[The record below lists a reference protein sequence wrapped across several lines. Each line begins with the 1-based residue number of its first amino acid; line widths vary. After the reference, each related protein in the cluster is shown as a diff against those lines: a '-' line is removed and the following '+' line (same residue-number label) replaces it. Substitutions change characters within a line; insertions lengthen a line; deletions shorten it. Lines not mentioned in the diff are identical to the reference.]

1 MMISKSFLCLLAV
14 FASLSLGSLCYAGG
28 TVTYEDRGNGL
39 YVVNA
44 NGLTGIEAIR
54 FTLTYDQNVLT
65 NPRVDRGS
73 FGTWMIFFPS
83 LEKPGEVT
91 VVLLNTSPNSGSGP
105 VATIRFDKKASTQ
118 TKVGFVYELTGDDT
132 ITKGEAG
139 QPAAETGTGTAGG
152 SATTGAGGTTSGST
166 QTGSSVPATGTTSTT
181 TGGGG
186 TVTLGETRG
195 SEVPGASAE
204 PAREPSA
211 GTVTPPPQAEPP
223 RDTGPLVP
231 AEEESESGGERVPTH
246 HAPVTGEKGPEG
258 KYTLYKGVIDRF
270 RDFKGEKTP
279 QNLMALFDEKVA
291 GTIVQEPPIALSD
304 GKKTVT
310 LKVDLGESGAAPNFA
325 LRGATLKSLGKD
337 GSKWVV
343 VVLPEARR
351 SDAVLIIVV
360 GERMIEYPLT
370 VAPPVDVNIDKRD
383 PLIEKDFNLFLKE
396 KGTDKAPRFDLNGDG
411 KRDYVDEFIFTA
423 NYLAARSTGKEK
435 AKKK

>member
-1 MMISKSFLCLLAV
+1 MMSSKYFLCLLAV
-14 FASLSLGSLCYAGG
+14 FAFLALGSLCYAGG
-28 TVTYEDRGNGL
+28 TVTFEDRGNGL
-39 YVVNA
+39 YAVNA

-73 FGTWMIFFPS
+73 FGTWMVFFPS

-105 VATIRFDKKASTQ
+105 LATIRFDKKASTQ
-118 TKVGFVYELTGDDT
+118 TKVGFVYELTSEDT
-132 ITKGEAG
+132 ITKGEAT
-139 QPAAETGTGTAGG
+139 QSATETGN
-152 SATTGAGGTTSGST
+152 TTGTTSGST
-166 QTGSSVPATGTTSTT
+166 QTPSGIPSTGTTSTT
-181 TGGGG
+181 TGGAG
-186 TVTLGETRG
+186 TVVLGETKV
-195 SEVPGASAE
+195 SEVPGAPTG
-204 PAREPSA
+204 PAREPL
-211 GTVTPPPQAEPP
+211 PPQAEPP

-231 AEEESESGGERVPTH
+231 VEEESEHDGERVPTQ
-246 HAPVTGEKGPEG
+246 HAPVTSEKRPEG
-258 KYTLYKGVIDRF
+258 KYTVYKGVIDRF

-279 QNLMALFDEKVA
+279 KNLVALFDEKVA
-291 GTIVQEPPIALSD
+291 GTIVQDPPIAFSD

-325 LRGATLKSLGKD
+325 LRGASLKSLGKD

-351 SDAVLIIVV
+351 TDAVLIIVA

-370 VAPPVDVNIDKRD
+370 VAPPVDVNIDKGD
-383 PLIEKDFNLFLKE
+383 AMTEKDFNLFLKE

-411 KRDYVDEFIFTA
+411 KRDYVDDFIFTA
-423 NYLAARSTGKEK
+423 NYLVGKGASKEK
-435 AKKK
+435 ARKK

>member
-14 FASLSLGSLCYAGG
+14 LAFLSLGSLCYAGG

-44 NGLTGIEAIR
+44 NGLSGIEAIR

-73 FGTWMIFFPS
+73 FGTWMVFFPS

-91 VVLLNTSPNSGSGP
+91 VVLLNTSSNSGSGP
-105 VATIRFDKKASTQ
+105 LATIRFDKKASTQ
-118 TKVGFVYELTGDDT
+118 TKVGFVYELTGEDT
-132 ITKGEAG
+132 ITKGEAT
-139 QPAAETGTGTAGG
+139 QTATETGSTAGTA
-152 SATTGAGGTTSGST
+152 SESTQSSSGTPAIGST
-166 QTGSSVPATGTTSTT
+166 AATT

-186 TVTLGETRG
+186 TVVLGETRI
-195 SEVPGASAE
+195 SETPGAAAE
-204 PAREPSA
+204 PAREPA
-211 GTVTPPPQAEPP
+211 TGTVTSPPQAEPP

-231 AEEESESGGERVPTH
+231 VEEESEHDGGHVPTQ
-246 HAPVTGEKGPEG
+246 HAPVTGEKRPKE
-258 KYTLYKGVIDRF
+258 KYTVYKGVIDRF

-279 QNLMALFDEKVA
+279 ENLKALFAEKVVGNIIQA
-291 GTIVQEPPIALSD
+291 PPIALSD

-351 SDAVLIIVV
+351 TDAVLIIVA

-370 VAPPVDVNIDKRD
+370 VAPPVDVNIDKGD
-383 PLIEKDFNLFLKE
+383 ALTEKDFNLFLKE

-411 KRDYVDEFIFTA
+411 ERDYVDDFIFTA
-423 NYLAARSTGKEK
+423 NYLVVKGAGKEK
-435 AKKK
+435 ARKK